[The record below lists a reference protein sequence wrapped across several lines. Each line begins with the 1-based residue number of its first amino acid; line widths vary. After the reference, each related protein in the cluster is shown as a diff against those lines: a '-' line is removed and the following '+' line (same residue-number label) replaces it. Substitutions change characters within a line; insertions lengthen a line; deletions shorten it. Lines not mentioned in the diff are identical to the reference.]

1 MKSGYILSLDQKC
14 GGCEVL
20 IFDMDG
26 YVRSRVYAESIHR
39 GSAGGWLTQ
48 DPEEICSTA
57 MLAVADALAAGGI
70 LPRELRA
77 IGITN
82 ESDAIVLWERNS
94 GRSIGCSIIRLG
106 EDGVP
111 QGDDLH
117 SRRIEK
123 MMHEGTGL
131 AIEPHRFAGFK
142 LCWMLDRLPEL
153 RARAEQND
161 IACGMLD
168 SWLIY
173 RLTGG
178 KVHLTDISNA
188 LRTRLYDMR
197 IGTWNRQLLDLLDL
211 PIGIL
216 PRVRPLSEGYGET
229 DHSAFFG
236 VEGIPLAG
244 IAEHQK
250 AVLFG

>member
-1 MKSGYILSLDQKC
+1 MKTGYILSLDQKH

-26 YVRSRVYAESIHR
+26 YVRSRVFAESIHWE
-39 GSAGGWLTQ
+39 SAGGWLKQ

-57 MLAVADALAAGGI
+57 MRAIADALEAGGI
-70 LPRELRA
+70 FPRELRV

-82 ESDAIVLWERNS
+82 ESDAMVLWERNS
-94 GRSIGCSIIRLG
+94 GRPLGCSVMRLG

-111 QGDDLH
+111 EGDDLY
-117 SRRIEK
+117 SRRVEK
-123 MMHEGTGL
+123 MTQEATGL
-131 AIEPHRFAGFK
+131 AIDPCRFAGFK
-142 LCWMLDRLPEL
+142 LCWMLSRLPEL
-153 RARAEQND
+153 RKRAEHRD

-178 KVHLTDISNA
+178 KVHITDISNA

-197 IGTWNRQLLDLLDL
+197 MRTWNLQLLDLLDI

-229 DHSAFFG
+229 ERSAFFG